1 MYLKLLM
8 FTTVCLMSCSKELTI
23 PITKKHMSLRYHYV
37 SPMHEHINNYC
48 IETEGLLIVDKE
60 FYYIEQFKK

>member
-1 MYLKLLM
+1 
-8 FTTVCLMSCSKELTI
+8 MSCSKELTI

>member
-1 MYLKLLM
+1 
-8 FTTVCLMSCSKELTI
+8 MSCSKELTT